1 MDKQIGHKKKLKKAQ
16 FSLYAP
22 QANEVFLL
30 GDFNQWDSK
39 KHQMKKEKP
48 GVWEKTVL
56 LTPGTHEYKY
66 IVDGKWQEDPVNREK
81 RLNSFGTYNNLL
93 TIAE

>member
-1 MDKQIGHKKKLKKAQ
+1 M
-16 FSLYAP
+16 YAP

-30 GDFNQWDSK
+30 GDFNQWDGK
-39 KHQMKKEKP
+39 KHRMKKEKL
-48 GVWEKTVL
+48 GVWEKAVL

-66 IVDGKWQEDPVNREK
+66 IVDGKWQEDTVNNQK
-81 RLNSFGTYNNLL
+81 QLNSFGTYNNLM